1 VFCASPRKKKK
12 EIKNQIKSLGAAD
25 LLFLLFLPL

>member
-1 VFCASPRKKKK
+1 LCFTPKKKK